1 MNAELDLTLLD
12 RGAIYIPLSSF
23 PKSQIGLAY
32 AAYCSNF
39 YRENKIRIEDF
50 TKLNLELNRKIVYF
64 HPSIYIPQ
72 LRRYN
77 YSVEVAQGKSLVQY
91 LMEMEVRS
99 YVVISIK
106 DDGSQQIKDDILE
119 SVKTLGI
126 TMLDRRK
133 LRCSYIWLARKTDE
147 NNYEV
152 IHQDC
157 SAEELCWEGMLDG
170 NQLLI
175 KSSGATSGNYSSV
188 ILNGVERSLNS
199 RGMNIVSW
207 TESHQVN
214 TTNFDTFST
223 VYIQGSLFKATP
235 PSSSLKRDDT
245 QFSVVSHAGGMF
257 QGVTY
262 TNCREA
268 IEWNYR
274 VKGHRIFEIDFELT
288 TDGEMVARHDWQA
301 YLYDHL
307 EQKRPEGIE
316 EDEPLSLE
324 RFKELRVLNRFTP
337 LTITDIYELMANYPD
352 LYIVTDTKYLEADII
367 KAQFNRIIS
376 AVEPYGYDLL
386 MRIVPQIYSEEM
398 YSILEELFPFSSYI
412 YTLYATNSTDEQ
424 VIQFVQDKSIDVVTT
439 YPERYRSDFGL
450 KLKSLGVEVVLHTI
464 NDLEQ
469 VKKYVNMNVNGFYTD
484 ILSFTD
490 ITTEITR
497 YQSEAR
503 AIRDMLL
510 LYIEKRF
517 EKSSNV
523 GKIFEGYS
531 KQTLEEIAPKLF
543 LINTLEEFNLFY
555 DEIKSN

>member
-39 YRENKIRIEDF
+39 YRENKVRIGDF
-50 TKLNLELNRKIVYF
+50 TKLNLELNRRIVYF

-72 LRRYN
+72 FSRYN
-77 YSVEVAQGKSLVQY
+77 YTVELAQGESLDQY
-91 LMEMEVRS
+91 LVEMEVGS

-106 DDGSQQIKDDILE
+106 DDGSQQIKDDILGA
-119 SVKTLGI
+119 VKNLGI
-126 TMLDRRK
+126 TMLDRSK
-133 LRCSYIWLARKTDE
+133 LRYSYIWLARKTDE
-147 NNYEV
+147 NSYEV

-157 SAEELCWEGMLDG
+157 SVKELSWEGYLDG
-170 NQLLI
+170 NHLLI

-188 ILNGVERSLNS
+188 ILSGVERSLNS

-223 VYIQGSLFKATP
+223 IYIQGSLFKATP
-235 PSSSLKRDDT
+235 SSLIGDDV
-245 QFSVVSHAGGMF
+245 QFSVVSHAAGMF
-257 QGVTY
+257 QGVNY

-288 TDGEMVARHDWQA
+288 SDGEMVARHSWQE

-307 EQKRPEGIE
+307 QQKRPEEIE

-324 RFKELRVLNRFTP
+324 QFKELRVLNRYTP

-367 KAQFNRIIS
+367 KAQFKRIIT

-424 VIQFVQDKSIDVVTT
+424 VIQFVQDKSIGVVTT
-439 YPERYRSDFGL
+439 YPERYSSDFGL

-517 EKSSNV
+517 EKSSNI